1 MTKTR
6 LIASLAALV
15 AASAVAGP
23 AIEDPACSIPFT
35 GELSVGYETNYIF
48 RGVNLGEDAPWASI
62 GLNLPL
68 NEKLSLDVGTWYINS
83 TNNPDNFDELDTYA
97 FLNFSVLGLDASFG
111 GTWYQFPEPGGN
123 TGELSLGLSKDL
135 KIFELGGFTAFDMG
149 DVGGWY
155 FETRALRT
163 LALTDCLDLNL
174 GSGISFTQ
182 DYSFR
187 TPYLGADGWN
197 HAYVRLGLGW
207 HMTESATLNTY
218 IGGNFA
224 LNALETIDDANRLH
238 GGASVSVAF

>member
-1 MTKTR
+1 MIKNR
-6 LIASLAALV
+6 HLV
-15 AASAVAGP
+15 ALATLITASAVAGP
-23 AIEDPACSIPFT
+23 AIENPVCAIPFT

-48 RGVNLGEDAPWASI
+48 RGVNLGEDAPWASV
-62 GLNLPL
+62 GLNFPL

-97 FLNFSVLGLDASFG
+97 FLNFQVLGLDASVG
-111 GTWYQFPEPGGN
+111 GTWYYFPEQGGD

-135 KIFELGGFTAFDMG
+135 KIFELGGFAAYDLG
-149 DVGGWY
+149 DIGGWY

-163 LALTDCLDLNL
+163 FALADCLDLNL
-174 GSGISFTQ
+174 GSGISFT
-182 DYSFR
+182 DNYSFR
-187 TPYLGADGWN
+187 DPFLGADGWN

-207 HMTESATLNTY
+207 HMTETATLNTY

-224 LNALETIDDANRLH
+224 LDALENIDDADRLH